1 MDWFEKLPEQC
12 PPDNAIVPHND
23 IYYRVISSEPIHSSH
38 FISQREIAGPDK
50 VFNNVNECI
59 VRAIS
64 IFTNIDDSKK
74 LLKLPKFK
82 GGKIAKITLNEDD
95 GLVLKTFAK
104 SHYSWWRSQ
113 NFDINCAKI
122 ITNE

>member
-23 IYYRVISSEPIHSSH
+23 IYYR
-38 FISQREIAGPDK
+38 

>member
-64 IFTNIDDSKK
+64 I
-74 LLKLPKFK
+74 
-82 GGKIAKITLNEDD
+82 ITLNEDD

-113 NFDINCAKI
+113 NFDINYAKI

>member
-1 MDWFEKLPEQC
+1 MLLYP
-12 PPDNAIVPHND
+12 IM
-23 IYYRVISSEPIHSSH
+23 IYIIGLLVVNLYILLFYFSKRNS
-38 FISQREIAGPDK
+38 GPDK

-113 NFDINCAKI
+113 NFDINYAKI